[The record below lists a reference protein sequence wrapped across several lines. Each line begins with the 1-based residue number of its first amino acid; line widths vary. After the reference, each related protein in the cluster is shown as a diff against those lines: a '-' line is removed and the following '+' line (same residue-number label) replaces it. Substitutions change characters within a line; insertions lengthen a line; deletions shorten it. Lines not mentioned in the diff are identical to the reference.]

1 MVDSGLVVVIL
12 ITLAMVLVAI
22 LLLFYDLYSDHSD
35 FSLEEGKI
43 ISNKMLCLARFNCL
57 TKFKNGRTAAV
68 VRASP
73 KLTEYR

>member
-43 ISNKMLCLARFNCL
+43 ISKE
-57 TKFKNGRTAAV
+57 G
-68 VRASP
+68 S
-73 KLTEYR
+73 